1 MSQTLINEL
10 KEENLS
16 TYFVLPLLQLNKF
29 SFINPNY
36 VNSYLT
42 EDRKYIVVEVV
53 LQSLL
58 SRTVYYSHPCF
69 RGLCRSKNNEHLYLV
84 YEIPNRWTQ
93 NVLLFTL
100 GKFSEFSN
108 GAKEKIIRFSTLLYQ
123 QKENGYIVTD
133 GRLLALEK
141 HVLMKEMWEE
151 RLSTNGTGRVE
162 LNGEVLSIPGK
173 ESYIKLEDLIQE
185 NPLP

>member
-1 MSQTLINEL
+1 MSETLINEL
-10 KEENLS
+10 RNENLS
-16 TYFVLPLLQLNKF
+16 TYFVLPLLTLNKF

-53 LQSLL
+53 LQELL

-69 RGLCRSKNNEHLYLV
+69 RGLCRSKDNSHLYLV
-84 YEIPNRWTQ
+84 YEIPRKCWYDVQ
-93 NVLLFTL
+93 LFTQ
-100 GKFSEFSN
+100 GKYSEFSP
-108 GAKEKIIRFSTLLYQ
+108 GTKEKIIRFSTLLYQ
-123 QKENGYIVTD
+123 QKENGVIVTD

-141 HVLMKEMWEE
+141 HILMKEMWEE
-151 RLSTNGTGRVE
+151 RLSNERSWVDLDGE
-162 LNGEVLSIPGK
+162 LLSIPGK